1 MSNGLDYMFNNL
13 SNIGNDSYSYTERN
27 KINNKQ
33 SDYKLNN
40 LFNTNCGINNDLM
53 KATSMP
59 NVFFTGSTQIG
70 PNGCNVDIY
79 SELLKGKRKDDAT
92 MLQQRT
98 FLSVPYLG
106 KGNCN
111 VLMESRIQ
119 QGDTFK
125 EKKSEMKLS
134 ENTEFLVENY
144 PLDRKLKEK
153 VNDSSHFIEDDAAK
167 GWIRG
172 GVSTREIYKEKSYN
186 LSGNVKRE
194 SLMD

>member
-27 KINNKQ
+27 KVNNKQ

-79 SELLKGKRKDDAT
+79 SELLKGKRKDDST

-125 EKKSEMKLS
+125 EKKSEMKSS

-153 VNDSSHFIEDDAAK
+153 INDSSHFIEDDA
-167 GWIRG
+167 GPG
-172 GVSTREIYKEKSYN
+172 TLNIYLPGSVA
-186 LSGNVKRE
+186 S
-194 SLMD
+194 